1 MMPNIE
7 LLAPAGSP
15 TTLKAAVEAGAN
27 AVYMGSNIWNA
38 RLRAKNFTNEELAKA
53 IAYCHKNNAKA
64 YVAINT
70 IISEPE
76 LPGMAEYVKFVY
88 EKGADAIIVQDL
100 AVAKMAREIGKD
112 MELHASTQMSVHN
125 SKTAGM
131 LKKLG
136 FGRLVL
142 ARELSLEQAKRIK
155 DNVGIPIEVFC
166 HGALCYS
173 YSGKCLWSF
182 YQTGRS
188 GNRGACAQLCRFP
201 WKVLRNG
208 KLFQKG
214 YLTSAKD
221 LNILDRMREIA
232 ISGIDCVKIEGRLK
246 DAKYVKEVVAAY
258 RAAIDGKEPK
268 AIKPTLRG
276 YTSGYLFGEARRE
289 KLTNPNSQQYSGE
302 KIGEVTKLYRD
313 GAVVKLAGKLKVGD
327 LIRSTSSGKH
337 LEIFRMF
344 DLKNKEIKES
354 KTECMLKIKTLKR
367 GEVIFKVEKAEV
379 DEEFL
384 KSVKPEAARE
394 GKLFAYATQKLDFS
408 AAPNLFFPN
417 NRDDIG
423 RVPAGAACVVD
434 WEDANERT
442 FSAIKKAGGNIV
454 VDTPRVIF
462 DEEML
467 AVEKKMNEVKD
478 GAEAFMVSEMS
489 LVSDHPTVV
498 SHYANVS
505 NTMAAREW
513 MGFGNVTGILS
524 SIEVP
529 QDKAKEIGLLQF
541 TGKNVEMVVSE
552 NDLFKELGINPKDGG
567 NCMLVDPRGNH
578 FPIRIRNG
586 RTAILCPVK
595 RAPAAD
601 KKRATDKKR

>member
-1 MMPNIE
+1 MPIE

-15 TTLKAAVEAGAN
+15 TALKAAVEAGAD
-27 AVYMGSNIWNA
+27 AVYMGSNVWNA

-53 IAYCHKNNAKA
+53 IAYCHKSNVKA
-64 YVAINT
+64 YVTINT
-70 IISEPE
+70 ILSEPE

-88 EKGADAIIVQDL
+88 EKGADAVIVQDL
-100 AVAKMAREIGKD
+100 AVARMARETGKD
-112 MELHASTQMSVHN
+112 MGLHASTQMSVHN

-142 ARELSLEQAKRIK
+142 ARELSLEQVKRIK
-155 DNVGIPIEVFC
+155 DNAGIPVEVFC

-173 YSGKCLWSF
+173 YSGKCLWSY

-201 WKVLRNG
+201 WKVLCNG

-214 YLTSAKD
+214 YLTSTKD
-221 LNILDRMREIA
+221 LNILDRMQEVA
-232 ISGIDCVKIEGRLK
+232 ISGVDCIKIEGRLK
-246 DAKYVKEVVAAY
+246 DAKYVREVVAGY

-268 AIKPTLRG
+268 PIRPTLRG

-289 KLTNPNSQQYSGE
+289 KLTNPKSQQYAGE
-302 KIGEVTKLYRD
+302 KIGEVTKVWRD
-313 GAVVKLAGKLKVGD
+313 GAVVKLSGRLKVGD
-327 LIRSTSSGKH
+327 LIRSTGSGKH
-337 LEIFRMF
+337 LEVFRMF
-344 DLKNKEIKES
+344 DLSNKEIKES

-384 KSVKPEAARE
+384 KSVKPEKARE
-394 GKLFAYATQKLDFS
+394 GKLFAYSAQKLSFGR
-408 AAPNLFFPN
+408 APNLFFPN

-434 WEDANERT
+434 WGDANERT
-442 FSAIKKAGGNIV
+442 FGAIKKAGGNIV
-454 VDTPRVIF
+454 VDTPRVVF
-462 DEEML
+462 DEEMP
-467 AVEKKMNEVKD
+467 AVEKKMQEVKD
-478 GAEAFMVSEMS
+478 SAEAFMVSEMS
-489 LVSDHPTVV
+489 LVSGHPTVI

-505 NTMAAREW
+505 NTLSAKTW
-513 MGFGNVTGILS
+513 MGFGNVTGVLS

-529 QDKAKEIGLLQF
+529 QDKAKEIGLMPF
-541 TGKNVEMVVSE
+541 TGKSVEMVVSE
-552 NDLFKELGINPKDGG
+552 NDLFRELGISPKDAG

-578 FPIRIRNG
+578 FPVRLKGG
-586 RTAILCPVK
+586 RTVIMNPVGK
-595 RAPAAD
+595 S
-601 KKRATDKKR
+601 KSK